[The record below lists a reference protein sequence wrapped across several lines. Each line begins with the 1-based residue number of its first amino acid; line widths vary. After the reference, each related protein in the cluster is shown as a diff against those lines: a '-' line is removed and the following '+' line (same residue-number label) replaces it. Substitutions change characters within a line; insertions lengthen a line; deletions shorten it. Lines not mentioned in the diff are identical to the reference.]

1 MLKLQLPEIE
11 LFDEA
16 NSKFITAP
24 AVELELEHSLVSLS
38 RWESKWEKPFLSD
51 DKKTT
56 EETYSYIALM
66 GLSGE
71 IPPDQIA
78 RLTQEQFNQ
87 INAYI
92 ESKMTATWFK
102 EAPGGRNYEVI
113 TAEIIYYWMIAL
125 NIPESYDTWHLNK
138 LFTLIKV
145 VNEKNK
151 PPKKMSRQEQ
161 MAQQRALNEQRLK
174 QYATKG

>member
-1 MLKLQLPEIE
+1 MLTLQLPELE

-16 NSKFITAP
+16 KSKFVTSP
-24 AVELELEHSLVSLS
+24 AVSLTLEHSLVSLS

-51 DKKTT
+51 EKKTT
-56 EETYSYIALM
+56 EETYSYISVM
-66 GLSGE
+66 GVDDE
-71 IPPDQIA
+71 IPLELIERISQDQFK
-78 RLTQEQFNQ
+78 E
-87 INAYI
+87 INSYI

-102 EAPGGRNYEVI
+102 DVPGSRSYEVI
-113 TAEIIYYWMIAL
+113 TAEIIYYWMVAL
-125 NIPESYDTWHLNK
+125 NIPPEYDRWHLNK

-151 PPKKMSRQEQ
+151 PPKKMSRNEQ

-174 QYATKG
+174 QYGTRG

>member
-1 MLKLQLPEIE
+1 MLTLQLPEIE

-16 NSKFITAP
+16 NSKFVTAE
-24 AVELELEHSLVSLS
+24 AVTLQLEHSLVSLS

-51 DKKTT
+51 EKKTT
-56 EETYSYIALM
+56 EETYGYISAM
-66 GLSGE
+66 GLDGE
-71 IPPDQIA
+71 IPMDHIT
-78 RLTQEQFNQ
+78 RLSQEQFDQ

-174 QYATKG
+174 QYASKG